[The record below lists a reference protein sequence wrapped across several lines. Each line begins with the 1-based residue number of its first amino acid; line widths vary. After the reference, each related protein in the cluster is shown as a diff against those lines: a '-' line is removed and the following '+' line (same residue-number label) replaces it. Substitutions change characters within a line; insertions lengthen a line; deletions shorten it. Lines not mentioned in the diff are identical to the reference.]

1 MLRGQSIHAYFDGK
15 AAEYDSL
22 SGRGLWAKV
31 RVREGQ
37 ELASLLGPLNGTELL
52 DLGCGSGH
60 YSTWA
65 RARGARVFGVD
76 SSPRMI
82 EELRKKGIEGRCADV
97 ATLALGRRF
106 PVILAAGVIEFVED
120 ERGFFEVARSHC
132 ESGGRL
138 VLLAPRAGLVGKAYE
153 LSHAW
158 MGCAAVARPVA
169 ELEAAAGRAGW
180 KLDTARG
187 AGPLAVALRFIARGE
202 VGIG

>member
-1 MLRGQSIHAYFDGK
+1 MVRGQSIHAYFDGK

-31 RVREGQ
+31 REREGQ
-37 ELASLLGPLNGTELL
+37 ELARLLGPLNGAELL
-52 DLGCGSGH
+52 DLGCGTGH
-60 YSTWA
+60 YAMWA

-82 EELRKKGIEGRCADV
+82 EELRKKGIEGRCADL
-97 ATLALGRRF
+97 ATLALGQKYR
-106 PVILAAGVIEFVED
+106 VILAAGVIEFLED
-120 ERGFFEVARSHC
+120 EQKFFEVARNHC

-169 ELEAAAGRAGW
+169 ALEAAAGREGW
-180 KLDTARG
+180 KLDAAHG
-187 AGPLAVALRFIARGE
+187 AGPLAVALRFVAREE
-202 VGIG
+202 VHVG